1 MFGPEYARSKGPA
14 ALEPLGIY
22 LPGDKNYPGKERMAH
37 TTRLVDWAVLVL
49 ICNHIRKGDLISSW
63 QNFGNAECYF
73 EVVMLVNA

>member
-22 LPGDKNYPGKERMAH
+22 LPGDKNYPGKECMAH
-37 TTRLVDWAVLVL
+37 STPAVDWAVLMS
-49 ICNHIRKGDLISSW
+49 ICNNIRKGDLISQS
-63 QNFGNAECYF
+63 FGHAECYF